1 MNEGTIMDNYLIIWA
16 LKERIKGLAELQ
28 SKSKRARKTTLDK
41 AEWLLLKN
49 ELAPKKAYWDH
60 NAAASDARLRKAEI
74 TVCLNYYHEL
84 RGSALRHGNA
94 ETLKGYWYGKYMTEL
109 KADLAK
115 IKN

>member
-1 MNEGTIMDNYLIIWA
+1 MNEGTIMYNGIMVWA
-16 LKERIKGLAELQ
+16 LKERIKALSELQ

-74 TVCLNYYHEL
+74 TACLNYYHEL
-84 RGSALRHGNA
+84 RGSTFRHGDA
-94 ETLKGYWYGKYMTEL
+94 ELLKDYWYSKYMTEL
-109 KADLAK
+109 KADLTK
-115 IKN
+115 IKS